1 MLRRRDIA
9 ASPARRADE
18 AWAIVV
24 ELIADTLDR
33 STAIDRTDV

>member
-9 ASPARRADE
+9 ASPARPADE
-18 AWAIVV
+18 AWAVIV

-33 STAIDRTDV
+33 SAAIER